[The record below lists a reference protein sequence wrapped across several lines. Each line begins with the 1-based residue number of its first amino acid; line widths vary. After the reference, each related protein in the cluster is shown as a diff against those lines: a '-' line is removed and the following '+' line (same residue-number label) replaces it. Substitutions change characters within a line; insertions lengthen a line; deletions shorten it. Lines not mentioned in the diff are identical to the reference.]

1 MMAEK
6 VPLRRRVFH
15 AAYLLVVNVIVWV
28 LIPSVVSSALG
39 GILKTLPLASL
50 TFIYEFGALITGLQV
65 LGALTEGRAVSAVFS
80 SGSFVAA
87 AYYIWAAGGG
97 GTLSFPVSG
106 LTLTLDFK
114 TLLFLLVLPSLV
126 GAIRAP
132 LTFLLDQSEAG
143 QPARDFP

>member
-1 MMAEK
+1 VIAES
-6 VPLRRRVFH
+6 VPLRRRVFR
-15 AAYLLVVNVIVWV
+15 AAYLLVVNATLWV

-39 GILKTLPLASL
+39 GILTSLPLASL

-65 LGALTEGRAVSAVFS
+65 LGALTEGRAVSVVFS

-97 GTLSFPVSG
+97 GTLSLPVSN
-106 LTLTLDFK
+106 LTITLNFR

-132 LTFLLDQSEAG
+132 VTFLLDQSEAG
-143 QPARDFP
+143 QPARDLP